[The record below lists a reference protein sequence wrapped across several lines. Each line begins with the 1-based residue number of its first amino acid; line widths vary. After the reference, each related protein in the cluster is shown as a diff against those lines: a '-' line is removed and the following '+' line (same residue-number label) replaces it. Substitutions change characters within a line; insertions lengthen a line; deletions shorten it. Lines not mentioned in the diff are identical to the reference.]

1 MVDRCGQAHK
11 IPSMGQSPTS
21 ISRPANRTLTLP
33 TLLDA
38 FESERSSLEAKLSED
53 LSSAQTVAALRAAL
67 DRAGA
72 RYARSLDDPALQKSG
87 LWLIEVIKSGVGIL
101 DRATQ
106 AEITYVETATPKS
119 NLANIFGQLSLFY
132 GAAGLLGLVG
142 FVQASSLTI
151 LSAVILAAL
160 HTLEP
165 SRFKK
170 LRRLLPRTKPP
181 SALEDQS
188 GRQFKAE
195 AKLRT
200 DGPGLIGQIM
210 DALKT
215 SDAILKRLSEPKAE
229 AHWADTPR
237 LAALFQNLLEAGGA
251 NDPDF
256 AMELIKKELPSLIAS
271 GGMSIVEYSKTAKDL
286 FDELPGLGDG
296 PKIEMAAPALIRA
309 DGTVLRRGT
318 IWVRK

>member
-1 MVDRCGQAHK
+1 
-11 IPSMGQSPTS
+11 MGHPPTS
-21 ISRPANRTLTLP
+21 ISKPANRSLTLP

-38 FESERSSLEAKLSED
+38 FESERTKLEARLSED
-53 LSSAQTVAALRAAL
+53 LTSAQTVAALRSAL

-72 RYARSLDDPALQKSG
+72 RYARSLDDPSLQKSG
-87 LWLIEVIKSGVGIL
+87 LWLIEVVKSGVGIL

-106 AEITYVETATPKS
+106 AEVTYVETAAPKS
-119 NLANIFGQLSLFY
+119 NLANIFGQTSLFY
-132 GAAGLLGLVG
+132 GAAGLLAIVG
-142 FVQASSLTI
+142 FIQTSTLTV

-165 SRFKK
+165 GRFKK
-170 LRRLLPRTKPP
+170 LRRLLPRAKPP
-181 SALEDQS
+181 AALEDQS

-195 AKLRT
+195 ARLRT

-215 SDAILKRLSEPKAE
+215 SDAILKRLSEPKSE
-229 AHWADTPR
+229 THWADTPR
-237 LAALFQNLLEAGGA
+237 LAALFQNLLEAGSA
-251 NDPDF
+251 EDSDF
-256 AMELIKKELPSLIAS
+256 AMELIKKELPSLISS
-271 GGMSIVEYSKTAKDL
+271 GGMSIVDYSKTTKDF

>member
-1 MVDRCGQAHK
+1 
-11 IPSMGQSPTS
+11 MGHPPTS
-21 ISRPANRTLTLP
+21 ISKPASRTLTLP
-33 TLLDA
+33 SLLDA
-38 FESERSSLEAKLSED
+38 FESERAKLDAKLSED
-53 LSSAQTVAALRAAL
+53 LTSAQTVAALRSAL

-72 RYARSLDDPALQKSG
+72 RYARSFDDPNLQKSG

-106 AEITYVETATPKS
+106 TEITYVETAAPKS
-119 NLANIFGQLSLFY
+119 NLANIFGQTSLFY

-142 FVQASSLTI
+142 LIQTSSLTV
-151 LSAVILAAL
+151 LCAVILAAL

-165 SRFKK
+165 GRFKK
-170 LRRLLPRTKPP
+170 LRRLLPQTKPP
-181 SALEDQS
+181 AALEDHS

-195 AKLRT
+195 ARLKT

-229 AHWADTPR
+229 THWADTPR
-237 LAALFQNLLEAGGA
+237 LAALFQNLLEAGSA
-251 NDPDF
+251 DDSDF
-256 AMELIKKELPSLIAS
+256 AMELIEKELPSLISS
-271 GGMSIVEYSKTAKDL
+271 GGLSIVKYSKTTKDF

-296 PKIEMAAPALIRA
+296 PKVEMAAPALLRA

-318 IWVRK
+318 IWVRT

>member
-1 MVDRCGQAHK
+1 
-11 IPSMGQSPTS
+11 MGHPPTS
-21 ISRPANRTLTLP
+21 ISKPASRTLTLP
-33 TLLDA
+33 SLLDA
-38 FESERSSLEAKLSED
+38 FESERVKLDAKLSED
-53 LSSAQTVAALRAAL
+53 LTSAQTVAALRSAL

-72 RYARSLDDPALQKSG
+72 RYARSFDDPSLQKSG

-106 AEITYVETATPKS
+106 TEITYVETAAPKS
-119 NLANIFGQLSLFY
+119 NLANIFGQTSLFY

-142 FVQASSLTI
+142 FIQASSLTV
-151 LSAVILAAL
+151 LCAVILAAL

-165 SRFKK
+165 GRFKK
-170 LRRLLPRTKPP
+170 LRRLLPQTKPP
-181 SALEDQS
+181 AALEDHS

-195 AKLRT
+195 ARLKT

-215 SDAILKRLSEPKAE
+215 SDAILKRLSEPKSE

-237 LAALFQNLLEAGGA
+237 LAALFQNLLEAGSA
-251 NDPDF
+251 DDSDF
-256 AMELIKKELPSLIAS
+256 AMELIEKELPSLISS
-271 GGMSIVEYSKTAKDL
+271 GGLSIVKYSKTNKDF

-296 PKIEMAAPALIRA
+296 PKVEMAAPALLRA

-318 IWVRK
+318 IWVRT

>member
-1 MVDRCGQAHK
+1 
-11 IPSMGQSPTS
+11 MGHPPTS
-21 ISRPANRTLTLP
+21 ISKPASRTLTLP
-33 TLLDA
+33 SLLDA
-38 FESERSSLEAKLSED
+38 FESERVKLDAKLSED
-53 LSSAQTVAALRAAL
+53 LTSAQTVAALRSAL

-72 RYARSLDDPALQKSG
+72 RYARSFDDPNLQKSG

-106 AEITYVETATPKS
+106 TEITYVETAAPKS
-119 NLANIFGQLSLFY
+119 NLANIFGQTSLFY

-142 FVQASSLTI
+142 FIQASSLTV

-165 SRFKK
+165 GRFKK
-170 LRRLLPRTKPP
+170 LKRLLPQTKPP
-181 SALEDQS
+181 AALEDHS

-195 AKLRT
+195 ARLKT

-229 AHWADTPR
+229 THWADTPR
-237 LAALFQNLLEAGGA
+237 LAALFQNLLEAGSA
-251 NDPDF
+251 DDSDF
-256 AMELIKKELPSLIAS
+256 AMELIEKELPSLISS
-271 GGMSIVEYSKTAKDL
+271 GGLSIVKYSKTNKGF

-296 PKIEMAAPALIRA
+296 PKVEMAAPALLRA

-318 IWVRK
+318 IWVRT